1 MVLASTFL
9 TEREDDD
16 ATMHYVW
23 LLLQCIPEGFRSRRT
38 TSLATSTERP
48 RSHRY
53 TRSTVA
59 NGASGGCQ
67 DQRLTPPDIGASAMA
82 TGRDERIPSVAASSA
97 NAAPSI
103 GEQPTPAATRIP
115 E

>member
-1 MVLASTFL
+1 
-9 TEREDDD
+9 
-16 ATMHYVW
+16 
-23 LLLQCIPEGFRSRRT
+23 
-38 TSLATSTERP
+38 
-48 RSHRY
+48 
-53 TRSTVA
+53 
-59 NGASGGCQ
+59 
-67 DQRLTPPDIGASAMA
+67 MA